1 MNEKLEISIDV
12 IAHATEDI
20 EKIINSFE
28 IFGIPPEDF
37 SVNETSGYFEN
48 PIFLINVELTKK
60 SSQKFLE
67 KFLKNISNEEK
78 LKIIEEIEERTQ
90 DSRLHIRL
98 SKQDLI
104 NGKISF
110 QEQDTIKIKIHT
122 PIYNKKNTVKIFSEI
137 LSSY

>member
-20 EKIINSFE
+20 EKIIKSFE
-28 IFGIPPEDF
+28 IFEISPEDF
-37 SVNETSGYFEN
+37 SVNGTSGHFEN
-48 PIFLINVELTKK
+48 PIFLMNVELTKK

>member
-28 IFGIPPEDF
+28 IFGIPAEDF
-37 SVNETSGYFEN
+37 SVNETSGHFEN

>member
-28 IFGIPPEDF
+28 IFGIPHEDF
-37 SVNETSGYFEN
+37 SVNETSGHFEN
-48 PIFLINVELTKK
+48 PIFLINVQLTKK

>member
-1 MNEKLEISIDV
+1 MLFRS
-12 IAHATEDI
+12 
-20 EKIINSFE
+20 
-28 IFGIPPEDF
+28 
-37 SVNETSGYFEN
+37 
-48 PIFLINVELTKK
+48 
-60 SSQKFLE
+60 
-67 KFLKNISNEEK
+67 EEK